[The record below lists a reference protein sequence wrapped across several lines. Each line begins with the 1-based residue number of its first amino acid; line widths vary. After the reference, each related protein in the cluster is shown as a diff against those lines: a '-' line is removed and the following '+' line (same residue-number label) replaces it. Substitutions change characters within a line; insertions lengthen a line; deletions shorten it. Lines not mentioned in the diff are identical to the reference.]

1 MTTDNGGDTMN
12 LGLKGKTAL
21 VLGGSK
27 GLGRGVA
34 EALAGEG
41 VALALLA
48 RVKEALEQTSAPI
61 NAKGGRS
68 IGFSADLADWP
79 TVEDAAKR
87 AREQLGPIDILL

>member
-1 MTTDNGGDTMN
+1 MD

-41 VALALLA
+41 VAVALLA
-48 RVKEALEQTSAPI
+48 RGKEALEQTAAAI
-61 NAKGGRS
+61 TAKGGRA
-68 IGFSADLADWP
+68 IGLSADLADWP
-79 TVEDAAKR
+79 TVEAAANH
-87 AREQLGPIDILL
+87 AREQLGPIDILLNN